1 MEARGEGAEEG
12 CRDERGD
19 DATAGWEVR
28 RLWFVA
34 EEVEGDGEAAPIVF
48 PGCRRGKRWI

>member
-12 CRDERGD
+12 GRDELGD
-19 DATAGWEVR
+19 DATASWEVR